1 MTSAGQEC
9 HICLEELRRSLAA
22 APCGHVFHHHC
33 VLQALQVHAQCPIC
47 RRSVRDR
54 DLVSLYFD
62 VPSGGE
68 PPSAAEPAATTS
80 SAQSPETQKL
90 SLRVN
95 ALMERVQWE
104 KRQKE
109 ALLGERA
116 RLRDVNE
123 ALQRDQQALAH
134 RAAALEHAKLELL
147 GKVAKYQ
154 AELTRQH
161 EQARRAAVNQSLAR
175 FLDTCDGDAIE
186 DEIQNPRELIA
197 ALKKACKF
205 RHEQYQ
211 KVVKDKMRLK
221 AMLQQAAGGGQ
232 SGQGGQGGKAK
243 LRAPLGAPYESKR
256 PSNAVEY
263 PVESKKRRIEAAYA
277 QAASPVPFATAGSMA
292 TMAAAPPAAYSQRAE
307 AASYRANA
315 YSDVSVRP
323 VSAPRA
329 TLGRSSYNQSHYGAF
344 QLTPASSLP
353 EATSAPLV
361 CRRGYDETGKL
372 TNFFLPKQPP
382 GSAAMPARGGGG
394 GGMMAPPTAVSA
406 GASLLHAA
414 TRKAVPSMRSLL
426 NEEEYAPMLASPGLG
441 DARSS
446 GDRREYTLTN
456 WLRKT

>member
-62 VPSGGE
+62 
-68 PPSAAEPAATTS
+68 
-80 SAQSPETQKL
+80 SPETQKL

-277 QAASPVPFATAGSMA
+277 QAA
-292 TMAAAPPAAYSQRAE
+292 PPRAE
-307 AASYRANA
+307 AASYRVNA

-361 CRRGYDETGKL
+361 CRRG
-372 TNFFLPKQPP
+372 
-382 GSAAMPARGGGG
+382 
-394 GGMMAPPTAVSA
+394 
-406 GASLLHAA
+406 
-414 TRKAVPSMRSLL
+414 LL